1 MQALAQQQKRPWG
14 RAVKRSAFRLCLML
28 SAAVLA
34 LSLAGCGGS
43 SESAPS
49 DGAAQG
55 ALGATSNA
63 GAEGAGGATSVSE
76 SDDPLGGETS
86 GPAYSAPAAVEE
98 PIVAEAPKDEPQC
111 AIDAS
116 CASKGYVSA
125 AAVNSARLKL
135 QVSSGDMSYNY
146 DLPGDGTPIVAPLNM
161 GNGDYEIRIMQN
173 TQGNNYVEI
182 AAEPVSVA
190 LDSEFEPYLRPNQF
204 CNYRN
209 DSQAVAKARELAAGA
224 ANQGDVVRA
233 VYSYIVQNVTY
244 DTQKAKELADATG
257 YVPNPDETLATEKGI
272 CFDYASLAA
281 AMLRSLGIPCQ
292 IVTGYVSPDNIYHAW
307 NMVYIDGSWSCL
319 GYNIGP
325 NAWTRMDLTFA
336 ASDGGTSEIG
346 DGTNYTDRYVY

>member
-1 MQALAQQQKRPWG
+1 
-14 RAVKRSAFRLCLML
+14 ML
-28 SAAVLA
+28 PAAVLA
-34 LSLAGCGGS
+34 LSLASCGGP
-43 SESAPS
+43 SENAPS
-49 DGAAQG
+49 DGAGQG
-55 ALGATSNA
+55 ILSTTSDAGDGAAAASGETNA
-63 GAEGAGGATSVSE
+63 SE
-76 SDDPLGGETS
+76 SGDPLGGETS
-86 GPAYSAPAAVEE
+86 GPVYSAPAAVEE
-98 PIVAEAPKDEPQC
+98 PTVAEAPKDEPQC

-146 DLPGDGTPIVAPLNM
+146 DLPGDGEPIVAPLNM
-161 GNGDYEIRIMQN
+161 GDGDYEIRIMQN

-233 VYSYIVQNVTY
+233 VYSYIVQNVAY
-244 DTQKAKELADATG
+244 DTQKATELADATG

-346 DGTNYTDRYVY
+346 DGTSYTDRYVY